1 MNKENDGKL
10 DALKDLVFQ
19 NEAKTTESTMEAKTT
34 KTEQAAKSTIEQ
46 TTKQVGLLDG
56 YKRID
61 KSLLPQ
67 NGELY
72 PESWQFAYRCPTAKE
87 VANFS
92 TVNEMDQPGII
103 VAVEELIRKCVVI
116 FDTEQQ
122 KRINTGEICDG
133 QRTFWLLLIRDF
145 YLPDTPIEFNSVCQT
160 CHEQYTTHLTADKLE
175 YPELKDK
182 LLSAYDGR
190 IFTLQMGPNV
200 EVKFRVPTLET
211 TGRIFKH
218 IVKAYRTAGNGG
230 EEKKDDKLV
239 FDKQFLLVAP
249 YLFVS
254 GNETMRDIQLKYKS
268 IIKNEE
274 LFKAYLT
281 IINKLKLDN
290 EETFNYVCPECGS
303 EEETLIKFPGGWKK
317 LFVSKTDTTGYFD

>member
-10 DALKDLVFQ
+10 DALKSLVEKQEENEVTPQ
-19 NEAKTTESTMEAKTT
+19 NEV
-34 KTEQAAKSTIEQ
+34 KTEVIENES
-46 TTKQVGLLDG
+46 KPGLLDG

-87 VANFS
+87 IANFS

-133 QRTFWLLLIRDF
+133 QRTFLLLLIRDF
-145 YLPDTPIEFNSVCQT
+145 YLPDTHIEFNSVCQT
-160 CHEQYTTHLTADKLE
+160 CHEQYNTHLTADKLE

-211 TGRIFKH
+211 TGRIFRH

-249 YLFVS
+249 YLFVT

-290 EETFNYVCPECGS
+290 EETFTYICPECGS